1 VKVTP
6 GQQLILASEAGPRNS
21 SGSMLEA
28 LGMAATGAL
37 VKRMTVVASRPDAT
51 LVLLQDD
58 VSSGTGAASNVLSV
72 NAHYVDPD
80 DPLSLRKLLPASS
93 ASTQVVA
100 RSRAAPSSS
109 YLRPAELYARAQAS
123 FGDALKG
130 VHIDVL
136 A

>member
-6 GQQLILASEAGPRNS
+6 SQQLILASEAGPRS
-21 SGSMLEA
+21 SSDSVLEA
-28 LGMAATGAL
+28 LGLSAAGAV

-51 LVLLQDD
+51 LVLL
-58 VSSGTGAASNVLSV
+58 
-72 NAHYVDPD
+72 
-80 DPLSLRKLLPASS
+80 LPASF

-123 FGDALKG
+123 FGVALKG